1 MTELTADQRN
11 YYYLIE
17 AARTGIHKSILAAL
31 YVAHKDRMLTDGET
45 GLGMAPINRIPP
57 DQVNTF
63 PEQVQYA
70 ANTIRSITNGLIA
83 QGWQASDL
91 WNDIENRYSDRFI
104 QTLAEGY
111 TPPAT
116 DTAAAL
122 LEPSDY
128 HALRQAYLDDVAIDY
143 RADGLPQNL
152 KFLDKALL
160 AFVDRVPRYYQNL
173 PAQRDALLETLRL
186 WRKLDNREAAI
197 ASLKIV
203 TPAGT
208 TVPISAM
215 TTSEAETTEGA
226 TAEAV
231 DEAYLDRPLLQFI
244 QQVSPYYAGYPHQ
257 REALLRLVQ
266 LWRQLD
272 SREEA
277 IASLKEDD
285 PDKNAQRIEIIDP
298 ALVAFVQRIPQF
310 YQGKGE
316 QRNALTEAFRL
327 WQGLDSRATALSTL
341 GVSTQVLTSSNPDR
355 AALTDAARQLDRQL
369 LEFIKRIPTSYQE
382 REQQREALIRLV
394 QLWRGLGARDKAL
407 QSLLDDLRRMET
419 ARRDSQD
426 APPKPEPPP
435 LPPRPARWTPGNIQI
450 HATIL
455 PNGSFTWAE
464 ATQGGSRMPPNQAT
478 VDAIVRIARLAQQA
492 RDRIGRPFRVT
503 SWYRPP
509 EINRR
514 VGGVSNSRHIVG
526 DAIDFYCD
534 GLTGNQLY
542 WALDPWWPGGLG
554 RYQKFPNLSHI
565 DARNYRARWT
575 H

>member
-1 MTELTADQRN
+1 MTELTEDQRN

-31 YVAHKDRMLTDGET
+31 YAAHKSQPLTDGET
-45 GLGMAPINRIPP
+45 GLGIAPINRIPP

-70 ANTIRSITNGLIA
+70 ANTIRSITSALTA
-83 QGWQASDL
+83 QGWQANDL
-91 WNDIENRYSDRFI
+91 WNDTDARYSDRLLQEI
-104 QTLAEGY
+104 AEGY
-111 TPPAT
+111 TPPAQ
-116 DTAAAL
+116 DTTAAL
-122 LEPSDY
+122 LEATDY
-128 HALRQAYLDDVAIDY
+128 ATLRQAYLDDLAFDY
-143 RADGLPQNL
+143 RADNLPQNL
-152 KFLDKALL
+152 SFLDKALL
-160 AFVDRVPRYYQNL
+160 SFVDRVSRYYQNL
-173 PAQRDALLETLRL
+173 PAQRDALLEAVRL
-186 WRKLDNREAAI
+186 WRKLDNREEAI
-197 ASLKIV
+197 ASLKT
-203 TPAGT
+203 TPSSPALSSLST
-208 TVPISAM
+208 TAVS
-215 TTSEAETTEGA
+215 
-226 TAEAV
+226 TAEEV

-277 IASLKEDD
+277 IASLKDEDSVQ
-285 PDKNAQRIEIIDP
+285 PSQKIELVDP
-298 ALVAFVQRIPQF
+298 ALVAFAQRIPQF

-316 QRNALTEAFRL
+316 QRNALTEAFRI
-327 WQGLDSRATALSTL
+327 WRGLDSRATALTNL
-341 GVSTQVLTSSNPDR
+341 GINSQVLMSTNPDR
-355 AALTDAARQLDRQL
+355 EALADAARQLDRQL
-369 LEFIKRIPTSYQE
+369 LEFIKRIPSSYQE
-382 REQQREALIRLV
+382 NEQQREALIRLV
-394 QLWRGLGARDKAL
+394 QLWRGLDARDKTL

-426 APPKPEPPP
+426 APPKPESAP
-435 LPPRPARWTPGNIQI
+435 LPARPAKWTPHNIQI
-450 HATIL
+450 HATII

-478 VDAIVRIARLAQQA
+478 VDAMVRIARLAQQA
-492 RDRIGRPFRVT
+492 RDRIGRPFRIT
-503 SWYRPP
+503 SWYRPA

-514 VGGVSNSRHIVG
+514 VGGASRSRHIVG
-526 DAIDFYCD
+526 DAIDFYCE

-554 RYQKFPNLSHI
+554 RYKKFPHLSHI
-565 DARNYRARWT
+565 DARGFRARWT